1 MIEKILKKALE
12 DKNMPINQ
20 GTSYED
26 THDIEDSP
34 TYDDILST
42 TAYLIDLISKSS
54 LDKKEKFL
62 ISLTE
67 IIQDLVE

>member
-26 THDIEDSP
+26 THDIEDST